1 MVDTIN
7 IEVLED
13 GTISVNTEGISEQ
26 QHMSADQFLNDL
38 AELSGGKRTTT
49 HKAGHEHHTHKQG
62 TKLHRH
68 GSIVHSH

>member
-7 IEVLED
+7 IEILED

-38 AELSGGKRTTT
+38 TELSGGKRTTT
-49 HKAGHEHHTHKQG
+49 QKAGHDHVHKHG

-68 GSIVHSH
+68 GSILHSH